1 MSAPSD
7 PMTTFLRGVRGFVR
21 SLPSEEERAEILRT
35 LRDTR
40 NFLDEVERLV
50 LSIPTLET
58 SAEMSGAISRLDLF
72 ASKAW
77 DNGLHQVLGIP
88 KPRSTMKAA
97 NYSEARGRAEELL
110 KEIRPLGGLGREEIE
125 RSLERSGEP
134 VRVLKAF
141 AGNLGLRVRSS
152 ERRADLIQRIAT
164 HIENERNYR
173 LLRGET
179 PEAASRLPKAK
190 AS

>member
-7 PMTTFLRGVRGFVR
+7 PLSTFLRGLRGFVR

-35 LRDTR
+35 LRSTR
-40 NFLDEVERLV
+40 DFLDEVESLV

-58 SAEMSGAISRLDLF
+58 SEEMSGAISRLDLL
-72 ASKAW
+72 ASQAR
-77 DNGLHQVLGIP
+77 DNGLYKVLGIP

-97 NYSEARGRAEELL
+97 NHSEVRVRSLGESVRTLE
-110 KEIRPLGGLGREEIE
+110 KSEIG
-125 RSLERSGEP
+125 RSLERSGES
-134 VRVLKAF
+134 VSVLKAF
-141 AGNLGLRVRSS
+141 ASSLGLRVRSS
-152 ERRADLIQRIAT
+152 ERRAELIQRIAT

>member
-7 PMTTFLRGVRGFVR
+7 PLTAFLRGLRGFVR
-21 SLPSEEERAEILRT
+21 SLPSDEEQGEILRT
-35 LRDTR
+35 LRNTR
-40 NFLDEVERLV
+40 DFLNEVESLV

-58 SAEMSGAISRLDLF
+58 SDEMSGAISRLDLL
-72 ASKAW
+72 ASQAR
-77 DNGLHQVLGIP
+77 DNGLYRVLGIP
-88 KPRSTMKAA
+88 KPRSKAA
-97 NYSEARGRAEELL
+97 NHSEVRVRSLGESVRTLE
-110 KEIRPLGGLGREEIE
+110 KSEIG
-125 RSLERSGEP
+125 RSLERSGES
-134 VRVLKAF
+134 VSVLKAF
-141 AGNLGLRVRSS
+141 ASSLGLRVRSS
-152 ERRADLIQRIAT
+152 ERRAELIQRIAT